1 MSLATLNTLAY
12 DTWEPGLNNQ
22 LENELGTLYGF
33 LAKTSKNVRGR
44 RVFIKLQTGRPT
56 GVSNIDEGAAFPTPG
71 DAAYAEVQLAL
82 SRPAA
87 TVEFTLDEMD
97 MLDGTDAAA
106 LAVVDHKLSDL
117 INTLRRDIVRQ
128 SWGDGTAKLAR
139 FVGAGPSV
147 TQVLQA
153 TATNQIDRD
162 RFNWLESFG
171 MKIDILHGTTGASV
185 ATQVGITNIVES
197 TNTLT
202 LDTSVTTDANSVAV
216 RSGNAIAVTGA
227 YTSREFPGV
236 FAAIDDDNTY
246 LTLDRTTAAGARWK
260 ANVVYGASA
269 GTPEPITLDRVM
281 RLINRVTRATGLQPS
296 ARDYCFI
303 SNLGVWAAYGEYI
316 QPGVRYQPDSTLD
329 VGWPRLEIF
338 GMPFYGDIHAPHSNL
353 FFMNKPM
360 FEYRRPK
367 YQDRGMFQFQN
378 KDGSMFRYV
387 ANATVDGY
395 KAKIQ
400 SQLTGM
406 MTLVTER
413 PNAHGRLDDI
423 LEQGV

>member
-44 RVFIKLQTGRPT
+44 RTFIKLQTGRPT
-56 GVSNIDEGAAFPTPG
+56 GVGNIDEGAAFPTPG
-71 DAAYAEVQLAL
+71 DATYAEVQIAL

-97 MLDGTDAAA
+97 LLDGTDAAA

-117 INTLRRDIVRQ
+117 IATLRRDIVRQ

-147 TQVLQA
+147 TQVVQS
-153 TATNQIDRD
+153 TTTNQIDRD
-162 RFNWLESFG
+162 RFNWLEAFG
-171 MKIDILHGTTGASV
+171 MKIGIYDSVTGAIV
-185 ATQVGITNIVES
+185 AENVGITNIVES

-202 LDTSVTTDANSVAV
+202 LDTSVTTTATSVAV
-216 RSGNAIAVTGA
+216 RSGNAFPSGGV
-227 YTSREFPGV
+227 YVSREFPGV

-260 ANVVYGASA
+260 ASVITGATAGVV
-269 GTPEPITLDRVM
+269 EPITLDRIM
-281 RLINRVTRATGLQPS
+281 KLINKVTRLTGLQPS
-296 ARDYCFI
+296 ARDYCFL

-329 VGWPRLEIF
+329 VGWPRLEVF
-338 GMPFYGDIHAPHSNL
+338 GMPFYGDIHAPHNNL

-367 YQDRGMFQFQN
+367 YQDRGLFQFQN

-395 KAKIQ
+395 KAKVQ
-400 SQLTGM
+400 AQMTGM

-423 LEQGV
+423 IEQGV